1 MLIVQGMSVRR
12 AGRAVLEGVSF
23 QVAPG
28 ELVALLGRNGSG
40 RTTLL
45 EALMGLLPWHGQVC
59 WRGGSLAGL
68 APHAVARLGVGHV
81 PEGRGLFS
89 DLSVEDNLRLGER
102 PGRAQRALGLA
113 GAWALFPQLR
123 ERRRV
128 AAGLLSGGE
137 QQMLALARAL
147 VPGPELLLIDEPTEG
162 LSPQAAQ
169 AVIQT
174 LQGLKAQGVAMLVAE
189 QKTAV
194 ALHCADRALVLR
206 QGHVAFDGPPRDA
219 GSLPPDVEGL
229 AGSDAASAP

>member
-1 MLIVQGMSVRR
+1 MLIVQGMSVHR

-59 WRGGSLAGL
+59 WRGGSLAGQ

-102 PGRAQRALGLA
+102 PGRGQRALGLA

-219 GSLPPDVEGL
+219 GPLPPDVEGL